1 MGESKKLK
9 ALNDAHNNE
18 YETKPDVVVKAPG
31 RFHLIG
37 EHSWFFKDKTLS
49 MAVNLPVYVAISKR
63 SDSSLKFYFHQLN
76 ERKKASISTLKF
88 KKEDRW
94 ANALKAV
101 LYGFVSGGFEI
112 CGMDITVYSEILPSA
127 GFGITTAIKCGA
139 ALAVKE
145 LLRFDCSEVQLL
157 QVIERGNKRFLQA
170 NNYVAD
176 NFTALFAKKDNLL
189 ITDHNKNTWD
199 YVPFSFEDKKIFLVD
214 TKVPRISVWNEE
226 TLFEPQNVLLLGDLR
241 ERKPNV
247 YGGWQYI
254 NNVTDINEELSVVS
268 EDIRRKLLCIM
279 REHNDLIDARDGLE
293 KVDFFKFARAVN
305 HSHESMRDMYNISC
319 PEIDWI
325 LKRVGELEPNL
336 EMITNPVSCGRI
348 TGKGFGRC
356 LYAIIRDSDVEK
368 FKSKLAEFEKIFQY
382 HSECY
387 EVVPSEGTVVVKD

>member
-1 MGESKKLK
+1 MKV
-9 ALNDAHNNE
+9 LNDAHNNE
-18 YETKPDVVVKAPG
+18 YEKKPEVVVKAPG

-49 MAVNLPVYVAISKR
+49 MAVNLPVYIAVSKR

-76 ERKKASISTLKF
+76 ERKKSSISTLKY
-88 KKEDRW
+88 KREDRW

-112 CGMDITVYSEILPSA
+112 CGMDITVYSDILPSA
-127 GFGITTAIKCGA
+127 GFGITTAIKCGT

-145 LLRFDCSEVQLL
+145 LMGFDCSEAQIL
-157 QVIERGNKRFLQA
+157 QVIERGNKRFLQV
-170 NNYVAD
+170 NNYIAD
-176 NFTALFAKKDNLL
+176 NYTALFAKKDTLL
-189 ITDHNKNTWD
+189 ITDHNKTTWD
-199 YVPFSFEDKKIFLVD
+199 YVPFNFEDKRIFLID
-214 TKVPRISVWNEE
+214 TKVPRVSVWNEE
-226 TLFEPQNVLLLGDLR
+226 SLFEPQNVLLLGDLR
-241 ERKPNV
+241 ERRNSL

-279 REHNDLIDARDGLE
+279 REHNDLLDARDGLE

-356 LYAIIRDSDVEK
+356 LYAIIRESDIEK
-368 FKSKLAEFEKIFQY
+368 FKSKLTEFEKIFQY
-382 HSECY
+382 HPECY
-387 EVVPSEGTVVVKD
+387 EVVPSEGACLVRD